1 MLQKHSA
8 AAKNLVSDTERFKTG
23 CFSNT
28 LESNFGICHIA
39 TCSVPRTVDIFKQFA
54 PIKTLEEFSLG
65 ISFFSIF
72 RKRCK
77 GRESLGK
84 FSFGLRVATEKA
96 NLALF

>member
-1 MLQKHSA
+1 MVFFWSGMLQKHSA
-8 AAKNLVSDTERFKTG
+8 AAKNLVGDTERFKTG

-65 ISFFSIF
+65 ISFFFNIQEKMQGQ
-72 RKRCK
+72 RK
-77 GRESLGK
+77 
-84 FSFGLRVATEKA
+84 FGEI
-96 NLALF
+96 